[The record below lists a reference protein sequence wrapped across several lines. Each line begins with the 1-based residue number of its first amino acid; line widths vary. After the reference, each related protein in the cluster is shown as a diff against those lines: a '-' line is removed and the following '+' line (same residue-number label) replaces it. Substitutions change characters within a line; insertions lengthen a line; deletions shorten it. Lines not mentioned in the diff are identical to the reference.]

1 MAVGKNSLLAEL
13 IIFQLYFKTKSN
25 KKTKSERNCNTILYY
40 VCYVSSIQITFK
52 GLRANLTLYST
63 ALYCQ
68 NGPHKIY
75 QKYNMVKRIWFT
87 IEKRIEKRVNG
98 TVNHRLYNNIII
110 FSLYTLGNHANVCK
124 INDGQ
129 PIWFTPMSTSNVHV
143 TCIVIYFISECYHST
158 MAQRND
164 GRLPIHRPW
173 VQNYVDTNIFF

>member
-1 MAVGKNSLLAEL
+1 M
-13 IIFQLYFKTKSN
+13 
-25 KKTKSERNCNTILYY
+25 
-40 VCYVSSIQITFK
+40 
-52 GLRANLTLYST
+52 RANLTLYST

-173 VQNYVDTNIFF
+173 VQYYVDTDIFFSNDISVPFASLCLFLYYYSMKEQLFTFFLTTTPTHRPIIITTLRN